1 MYISF
6 FTNTKRLKALSCLNS
21 GAAILQLN
29 KIFDLDEEKLVLKC
43 CGIERV
49 DIDCTALYF
58 VLKRKFI
65 V

>member
-1 MYISF
+1 
-6 FTNTKRLKALSCLNS
+6 
-21 GAAILQLN
+21 
-29 KIFDLDEEKLVLKC
+29 VLKC